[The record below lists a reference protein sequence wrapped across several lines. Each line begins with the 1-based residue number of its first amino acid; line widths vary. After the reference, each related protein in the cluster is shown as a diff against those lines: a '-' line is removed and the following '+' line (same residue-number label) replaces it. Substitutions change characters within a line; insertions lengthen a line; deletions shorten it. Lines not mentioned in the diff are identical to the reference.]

1 MAEHTGQRVLKCQ
14 AEGCPCCCDLGVTVK
29 RPKTYNLTTRD
40 VLGLSEQ
47 LVAE

>member
-14 AEGCPCCCDLGVTVK
+14 AEGCRCCDLGVTVQ